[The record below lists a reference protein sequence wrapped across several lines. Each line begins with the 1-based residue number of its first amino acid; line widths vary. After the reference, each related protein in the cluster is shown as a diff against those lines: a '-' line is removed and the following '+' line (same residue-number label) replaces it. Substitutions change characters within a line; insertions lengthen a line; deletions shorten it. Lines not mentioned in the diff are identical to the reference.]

1 MWKPDGPTVVES
13 GLLPFSDTPKEW
25 RKDFMLWAFQARE
38 LVNELKEP
46 YPNEN
51 TDGPVNSTI
60 LRRLL
65 HWYFYH
71 SPSAY
76 RFEKGIDWFVLPAME
91 KPCPPVDEWPDIDG
105 LLSGCINMMHAA
117 REIVHGDD

>member
-25 RKDFMLWAFQARE
+25 RKDFILWAFQARE
-38 LVNELKEP
+38 LVKELKEP

-51 TDGPVNSTI
+51 TDGPVNST
-60 LRRLL
+60 LVRRLL
-65 HWYFYH
+65 HWYFHH

-76 RFEKGIDWFVLPAME
+76 RFEEDIDWFVLPPMD

-105 LLSGCINMMHAA
+105 LLFGCINAMHVA
-117 REIVHGDD
+117 REIVHSDE